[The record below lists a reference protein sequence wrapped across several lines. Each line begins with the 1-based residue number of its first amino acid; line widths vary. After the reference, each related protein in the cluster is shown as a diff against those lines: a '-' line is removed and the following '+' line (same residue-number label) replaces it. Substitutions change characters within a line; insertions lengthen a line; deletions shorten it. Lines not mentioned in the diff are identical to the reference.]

1 MQERYRIEIYD
12 DIKANDITIYSNENL
27 DRLALSQLVFSYL
40 PKFKGN
46 VRSYI
51 YDNKNK
57 RKTAASFYPMEYQQI
72 IK

>member
-12 DIKANDITIYSNENL
+12 DIKANDITIYSNQNI
-27 DRLALSQLVFSYL
+27 DRLTLSQLVFSYL

-51 YDNKNK
+51 YDNKD
-57 RKTAASFYPMEYQQI
+57 RKKIAASFYPMEYHQI